1 MFEMTSRFKSGV
13 RKMFAIRAA
22 HGLLRGEDGSVAVE
36 FALVAAPFLAL
47 LFAIMETALVFF
59 AGQTL
64 ETAAA
69 DSARLI
75 LTGQAQ
81 TQGLNQASFKTAV
94 CTKVYGLFDC
104 ANGMNVDVK
113 KYTSFSAADLSK
125 PLDANGNLVNN
136 FTYQPGGPCEIV
148 VVRLI
153 YQFPVYVSLLGFS
166 LADNKT
172 SGTRLLMATSVFR
185 NEPYQGTCSS
195 SP

>member
-1 MFEMTSRFKSGV
+1 MFEMTSRFKSSAN
-13 RKMFAIRAA
+13 K
-22 HGLLRGEDGSVAVE
+22 LLGSSKALRLLQREDGTAAVE
-36 FALVAAPFLAL
+36 FALIAAPFLAL

-64 ETAAA
+64 ETAAS

-94 CTKVYGLFDC
+94 CGKIYGLFDC
-104 ANGMNVDVK
+104 AAGMNVDVK
-113 KYTSFSAADLSK
+113 KYTSFSATDLSK
-125 PLDANGNLVNN
+125 PVDANGNLVNN

-153 YQFPVYVSLLGFS
+153 YQFPVYVSLLGFG
-166 LADNKT
+166 LADMAGGN
-172 SGTRLLMATSVFR
+172 RLIMATSVFR
-185 NEPYQGTCSS
+185 NEPYQGTCS
-195 SP
+195 